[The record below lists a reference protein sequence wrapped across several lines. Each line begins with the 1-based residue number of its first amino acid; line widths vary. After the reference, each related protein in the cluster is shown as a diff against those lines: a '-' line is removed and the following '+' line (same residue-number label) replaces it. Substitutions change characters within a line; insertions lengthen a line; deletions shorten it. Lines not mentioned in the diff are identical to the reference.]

1 MSVLQSFPTPGTLEG
16 IRSSLFTFR
25 QRRPVLSKQRFV
37 GFGNFLEFFL
47 RPLRVVLQDMNY
59 KDQGAPIFFL
69 LEIQVKLTKQYL
81 IWMIL
86 ECKSPKSS
94 LHLVFCWL
102 GEESKNPGIIL
113 PSLPPHVAVIWIGKY
128 MIKMIN

>member
-16 IRSSLFTFR
+16 IRSSLFAF
-25 QRRPVLSKQRFV
+25 RRPVLSKQRFV

-47 RPLRVVLQDMNY
+47 RPLRVVLQDMDH
-59 KDQGAPIFFL
+59 KDQGAPIFFS
-69 LEIQVKLTKQYL
+69 LELTKRQYL

-113 PSLPPHVAVIWIGKY
+113 PSLPPHVSVIWIGKY